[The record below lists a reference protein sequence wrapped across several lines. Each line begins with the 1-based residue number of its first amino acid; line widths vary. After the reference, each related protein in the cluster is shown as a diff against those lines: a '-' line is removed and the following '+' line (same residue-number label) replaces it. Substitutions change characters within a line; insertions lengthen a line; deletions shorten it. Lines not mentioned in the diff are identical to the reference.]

1 MDQYHLLNKKMKLE
15 YMHFYGLE
23 YLLKQEPKTNM
34 NVVLTQI
41 NTAYLA
47 IVWVLKEMGITPMI
61 KVIIINVLEGI
72 PSITF
77 CMHDVLDL

>member
-1 MDQYHLLNKKMKLE
+1 
-15 YMHFYGLE
+15 MHFYGVE